1 VTQQEQEPATQ
12 RRWGL
17 GDAVGGYVV
26 AYFLAGLFGV
36 MWVSIS
42 GNSGDSLGLAVFS
55 SLGLWIGMGGSV
67 WVATY
72 RKGSGDLA
80 REMGFV
86 LRPMDVPVGVAV
98 GLACQF
104 VMVPLLY
111 LPFRLNDPN
120 LGNRLEEPAR
130 KLNQLA
136 SGPGFA
142 LLLFVVVVGAPLIEE
157 LFFRGLL
164 LRALEARFGAAWA
177 VAGSSVAFGL
187 AHYQPLQFLGLAAF
201 GVVLSLLAWRTGRL
215 GPGLVAHA
223 VFNLAT
229 MVVLAQQH

>member
-1 VTQQEQEPATQ
+1 MPAPVAP

-36 MWVSIS
+36 AWVTLS
-42 GNSGDSLGLAVFS
+42 GNSDDSLGLAVFS

-86 LRPMDVPVGVAV
+86 LHVKDIPIGVAV

-104 VMVPLLY
+104 LLVPLLY

-136 SGPGFA
+136 TGPGFV

-164 LRALEARFGAAWA
+164 LRSLGARFGPAWA
-177 VAGSSVAFGL
+177 VAGSAVAFGL
-187 AHYQPLQFLGLAAF
+187 AHYEPLQFLGLAAF
-201 GVVLSLLAWRTGRL
+201 GVVLAVLAWRTGRL
-215 GPGLVAHA
+215 GPSLVAHA

-229 MVVLAQQH
+229 MVVLAQQR